1 MDLSAL
7 ISGGGSVDFFALL
20 ERAFD
25 QMALELARH
34 EGVPGLGQQ
43 PPDELLATAVGNRL
57 ARMIVAERSPRA
69 LPPGAWDAGG
79 GKRFDH
85 QAGGALPS
93 GHEDPARF
101 GREPWSPNGS
111 SPDHIVEVVGATSAG
126 AEADHATSA
135 GAEAGDVAGD
145 EVAERNLALAEALGA
160 CDCWGQDP
168 RCHICEGEGGP
179 GWILPDRQL
188 FATYVQPAIRA
199 IRAQT
204 ANARTRPSATNHR
217 ITTDEPKENGHAGHP
232 R

>member
-1 MDLSAL
+1 M
-7 ISGGGSVDFFALL
+7 G
-20 ERAFD
+20 
-25 QMALELARH
+25 
-34 EGVPGLGQQ
+34 
-43 PPDELLATAVGNRL
+43 
-57 ARMIVAERSPRA
+57 
-69 LPPGAWDAGG
+69 AGG

-85 QAGGALPS
+85 QAGGALPT
-93 GHEDPARF
+93 GHEDLARF
-101 GREPWSPNGS
+101 GREPWHPNGS
-111 SPDHIVEVVGATSAG
+111 SPDHIVEVVGAAG
-126 AEADHATSA
+126 ARPTT
-135 GAEAGDVAGD
+135 AGDAAGD

-199 IRAQT
+199 IRAQA

-217 ITTDEPKENGHAGHP
+217 TTTDEPKENGNAGHP

>member
-1 MDLSAL
+1 MDLAAL
-7 ISGGGSVDFFALL
+7 ISGGGSVDFFSLL

-43 PPDELLATAVGNRL
+43 PPEELLATAVGNRL
-57 ARMIVAERSPRA
+57 AHMIVAERSPQA
-69 LPPGAWDAGG
+69 LPPGCLDAAGG
-79 GKRFDH
+79 ARFDH
-85 QAGGALPS
+85 PAGGTLATGP
-93 GHEDPARF
+93 EDPARL
-101 GREPWSPNGS
+101 GDEPSRPNGS
-111 SPDHIVEVVGATSAG
+111 SPVDDVEVVGATR
-126 AEADHATSA
+126 
-135 GAEAGDVAGD
+135 AGDPASNAAGD
-145 EVAERNLALAEALGA
+145 ELAERNLALAEALGA

-199 IRAQT
+199 IRAQA

-217 ITTDEPKENGHAGHP
+217 ITTDEPKENGNAGHP

>member
-1 MDLSAL
+1 MDLAAL
-7 ISGGGSVDFFALL
+7 IGGGGSVDFFSLL

-25 QMALELARH
+25 QMARELARH

-43 PPDELLATAVGNRL
+43 PPEELLATAVGNRL
-57 ARMIVAERSPRA
+57 ARMIVAERSPRP
-69 LPPGAWDAGG
+69 LPPGAWDAAGHDRIDHLTGG
-79 GKRFDH
+79 T
-85 QAGGALPS
+85 PPT

-101 GREPWSPNGS
+101 GRGPWRPNGS
-111 SPDHIVEVVGATSAG
+111 SPVHDVEVVGATSAG
-126 AEADHATSA
+126 AEAADPA
-135 GAEAGDVAGD
+135 DD
-145 EVAERNLALAEALGA
+145 DLAERNLALAEALGA
-160 CDCWGQDP
+160 CDCWGRDP

-199 IRAQT
+199 IRAQA

-217 ITTDEPKENGHAGHP
+217 TTTDEPKENGNAGHP

>member
-1 MDLSAL
+1 MDLTAL
-7 ISGGGSVDFFALL
+7 IGGGSVDFFALL

-34 EGVPGLGQQ
+34 EGVPGLGQE
-43 PPDELLATAVGNRL
+43 PPEELLAAAVGNRL

-69 LPPGAWDAGG
+69 LRPGTWDA
-79 GKRFDH
+79 
-85 QAGGALPS
+85 AGGALPTGHEDRARS
-93 GHEDPARF
+93 GHE
-101 GREPWSPNGS
+101 PWRPSGS
-111 SPDHIVEVVGATSAG
+111 SPAHDVEVVGTTRAG
-126 AEADHATSA
+126 LEAD
-135 GAEAGDVAGD
+135 D
-145 EVAERNLALAEALGA
+145 ELAERNLALAEALGA

-199 IRAQT
+199 IRAQ
-204 ANARTRPSATNHR
+204 AADARTRPSATIR
-217 ITTDEPKENGHAGHP
+217 RTTTDEPKENGNAGHP

>member
-1 MDLSAL
+1 MDLAAL
-7 ISGGGSVDFFALL
+7 IGGGGSVDFFALL

-25 QMALELARH
+25 QMARELARH

-43 PPDELLATAVGNRL
+43 PPEELLATAVGNRL

-69 LPPGAWDAGG
+69 LPPGAWDGAG
-79 GKRFDH
+79 
-85 QAGGALPS
+85 AALPTDP
-93 GHEDPARF
+93 EDPARF
-101 GREPWSPNGS
+101 GPEPGRPNGS
-111 SPDHIVEVVGATSAG
+111 SPVHDVEVVSA
-126 AEADHATSA
+126 DRVTRA
-135 GAEAGDVAGD
+135 GPEAGDD
-145 EVAERNLALAEALGA
+145 LAERNLALAEALGA

-188 FATYVQPAIRA
+188 FAEYVQPAIRA
-199 IRAQT
+199 IRAQA

-217 ITTDEPKENGHAGHP
+217 TTTDEPKENGNAGHP